1 MFTNNRIAWSPTRG
15 RLLDNCSRRYVLEH
29 VIATDDEF
37 IRKKAKAR
45 RIVDHARFALR
56 DAIIHRMEEVDTP
69 MNELRTIIHRNLLRA
84 VITGEVLEEEPH
96 CRLDQSVDMMM
107 HRMSLFF
114 SAPLIGFNRKSSNE
128 IVVVDRFQPLLLD
141 GARQY
146 GAPDFLVENGGRLCL
161 VRLAMEIGS
170 RTPDRAT
177 ELELGSML
185 LWAQRNPMIKHEIDD
200 IDIVRIGWLGTRW
213 VKWKKSASIE
223 WEQQSRSM
231 ISMDIE
237 QMARLMIFD
246 GDIESL
252 PRSKS
257 AWRCMHCSFQDECP
271 GVDFKEKK
279 QGLRLQIPDLVLS

>member
-45 RIVDHARFALR
+45 RIVDHARFGLR

-69 MNELRTIIHRNLLRA
+69 MNELRSIIHRNLLRA
-84 VITGEVLEEEPH
+84 VIAGEVLEEEPH
-96 CRLDQSVDMMM
+96 CRIDQSVDMMM

-146 GAPDFLVENGGRLCL
+146 GAPDFLVQNGGRLCL
-161 VRLAMEIGS
+161 VRLAMEIGC
-170 RTPDRAT
+170 RTPNRAT

-200 IDIVRIGWLGTRW
+200 IDVVRIGWLGTRW

-246 GDIESL
+246 GDLENL

-257 AWRCMHCSFQDECP
+257 AWRCRYCSFQDECP
-271 GVDFKEKK
+271 GVDFTEKK